1 MLRQPDPRLWS
12 YSVKV
17 GDLVWYGY
25 DYRTTDNPDDNTYN
39 IPGIVVNLDLDDED
53 DRIMVVQWLDWEA
66 GIFANEDPKV
76 LEVLSEGR

>member
-1 MLRQPDPRLWS
+1 MQPTLRLWN

-17 GDLVWYGY
+17 GDLVWYAT
-25 DYRTTDNPDDNTYN
+25 DYRTDDSADNTYN

-66 GIFANEDPKV
+66 GIFANEDPEV